1 MCEGCFICVDVCVC
15 KGVCIGIWGLYTW
28 MYVCVE
34 VYAQVGGYTHGWM
47 DVCVEVYA
55 QVCV

>member
-1 MCEGCFICVDVCVC
+1 MDGCVC
-15 KGVCIGIWGLYTW
+15 RGVCIGIWGVNMW
-28 MYVCVE
+28 MYVCIE

-47 DVCVEVYA
+47 VVCVELYV